1 MSDIKNAEALR
12 EVGAIVGGVAWV
24 EKVPDWPDITAAIS
38 GRLLESEPPP
48 RAVDPHA
55 VTRAFESALC
65 EYTGAPF
72 AVTTTSCTQAILMA
86 AVMHRAFWP
95 ASWLSQRLSVP
106 KRSYVGV
113 PASLRNA
120 GFEVDFRDEDWQ
132 GEYQIEP
139 LPLWDS
145 ARRFTSG
152 MFRPGNVQCVSF
164 HWSKILG
171 LSQGG
176 AILLESKNAADW
188 LRRAR
193 FDGRTEGVPASEDQ
207 VQYPS
212 WHAYLSPEVAAH
224 GLMKLSLLPR
234 HNADLPRSDYP
245 DLSTLRAFQ

>member
-1 MSDIKNAEALR
+1 MSSSPHQITRDFEA
-12 EVGAIVGGVAWV
+12 
-24 EKVPDWPDITAAIS
+24 
-38 GRLLESEPPP
+38 
-48 RAVDPHA
+48 
-55 VTRAFESALC
+55 ALC
-65 EYTGAPF
+65 AYTGSKY

-86 AVMHRAFWP
+86 LAY
-95 ASWLSQRLSVP
+95 RLHTTSARMVSMP

-113 PASLRNA
+113 PAAILNA
-120 GFEVDFRDEDWQ
+120 GLAPVFRDEDWQ
-132 GEYQIEP
+132 GEYEFGLAGIRI
-139 LPLWDS
+139 WDS

-152 MFRPGNVQCVSF
+152 MFRLGAMQCVSF

-176 AILLESKNAADW
+176 AILHDNDEADAW

-193 FDGRTEGVPASEDQ
+193 FDGRTEGVPADEDQ

-224 GLMKLSLLPR
+224 GLMKLSLLPK

-245 DLSTLRAFQ
+245 DLSQLEAFR